1 MPVHFSKVSSNSCKS
16 FVFGAN
22 LKVGLLDQR
31 PNFLQRDWHPRGLLL
46 TSDLSKLKLLFALLS
61 LSSLSSSSSVLSVS
75 DARHLSAMGTK
86 ELPPLSSVLNLSSPL
101 LPSM

>member
-61 LSSLSSSSSVLSVS
+61 LSSLSSSSSSSSVLSVS

-101 LPSM
+101 